1 MASDYVK
8 NEIKANYANEDLD
21 SLSKRLNIKKD
32 TVRKI
37 ANRMGLTRRKIVS
50 NAIVDGFKK
59 CCVCSEMLPLSHFTT
74 DPGAPNGYDYRCKK
88 CKYKP
93 KENCPEV
100 CQDDKNK
107 RPEVC
112 QKHHDMAFGVKKTR
126 NPIIM
131 FVDEHGNY
139 VVGKRCKGCGKNKP
153 VTAFNKLHKSDPDDT
168 TRRKNICKQCIK
180 DKYKGII

>member
-8 NEIKANYANEDLD
+8 NEIRTNYANEDLD

-59 CCVCSEMLPLSHFTT
+59 CCVCGKMLPLSHFTT

-88 CKYKP
+88 CKYAK
-93 KENCPEV
+93 KETCPEA

-107 RPEVC
+107 RPKVC
-112 QKHHDMAFGVKKTR
+112 QKHHDMAFGISKKH
-126 NPIIM
+126 NPVIM
-131 FVDEHGNY
+131 VIDSNGNH
-139 VVGKRCKGCGKNKP
+139 VLGKRCKSCGNSKP
-153 VTAFNKLHKSDPDDT
+153 LSDFNFADKRKGT
-168 TRRKNICKQCIK
+168 RKNICRQCIK